1 MSSKKL
7 NLLSDI
13 YFGLILL
20 SGFFYSIFL
29 AVASPKLLRALTMQI
44 IFLLD
49 ALKFSN
55 NTLSLITSRSF
66 LINVIPGLILLGLL
80 SQYVKALIKST
91 RSVKSTRL
99 FINTLI
105 ITKITPTFTQFRS
118 SRGHIFTSG
127 FFHPIIYLSLALFE
141 THSPEEIEAMIQ
153 HEINHQKNY
162 HPLKIFI
169 TGFIKSTLPFLPGRN
184 WLFDNYLTLVE
195 VSSDQFSDEL
205 LNNKLPLVSA
215 LLKFQSQS
223 FEPGISYFN
232 SQSERIKILVGQ
244 KKQGIKIPMAYY
256 SIILFVFLSSTLF
269 IKDSDLFFDCRHL
282 LRCVEKLITS
292 STSQIFFQS
301 DHCQPTLP

>member
-1 MSSKKL
+1 
-7 NLLSDI
+7 
-13 YFGLILL
+13 
-20 SGFFYSIFL
+20 
-29 AVASPKLLRALTMQI
+29 
-44 IFLLD
+44 
-49 ALKFSN
+49 
-55 NTLSLITSRSF
+55 
-66 LINVIPGLILLGLL
+66 
-80 SQYVKALIKST
+80 
-91 RSVKSTRL
+91 
-99 FINTLI
+99 
-105 ITKITPTFTQFRS
+105 
-118 SRGHIFTSG
+118 
-127 FFHPIIYLSLALFE
+127 LALFE

-244 KKQGIKIPMAYY
+244 KNRA
-256 SIILFVFLSSTLF
+256 
-269 IKDSDLFFDCRHL
+269 
-282 LRCVEKLITS
+282 
-292 STSQIFFQS
+292 
-301 DHCQPTLP
+301 

>member
-118 SRGHIFTSG
+118 GRGHIFTSG